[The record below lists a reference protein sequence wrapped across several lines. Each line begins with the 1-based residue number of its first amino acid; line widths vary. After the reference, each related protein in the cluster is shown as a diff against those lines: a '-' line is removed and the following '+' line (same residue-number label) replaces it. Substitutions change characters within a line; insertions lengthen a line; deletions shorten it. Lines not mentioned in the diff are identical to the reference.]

1 MSSRFLRPLRFAVL
15 LAALVPALSATS
27 VVPPS
32 FPELVAEADAIY
44 AGRVTAVEAR
54 KLAAPD
60 GSPLIKTFVTFA
72 VERVLKGSA
81 RDSVV
86 LELLGGQVGDE
97 RLRVSGMPVFAVGDR
112 EFVFVQRNGVQY
124 CPLVALG
131 HGRYRVL
138 RDPDSGRDYVARD
151 NRRPLAA
158 VAEVE
163 LPLHGLPAAIGP
175 ARAAAPAAA
184 LGPET
189 FAAEIAA
196 EVARVPAVRERL

>member
-1 MSSRFLRPLRFAVL
+1 MLLRLLRPLRFAL
-15 LAALVPALSATS
+15 LVAALVPALSATS

-44 AGRVTAVEAR
+44 AGRVTTVEAR
-54 KLAAPD
+54 KLTAPD

-72 VERVLKGSA
+72 VERVLKGTA
-81 RDSVV
+81 RESVT
-86 LELLGGQVGDE
+86 LELLGGRVGDE
-97 RLRVSGMPVFAVGDR
+97 QLRVSGMPIFAVGDR
-112 EFVFVQRNGVQY
+112 DFVFVQRNGVQY

-138 RDPDSGRDYVARD
+138 RDQASGRDYVARD

-158 VAEVE
+158 TSDVE
-163 LPLHGLPAAIGP
+163 LPLHGLPAGVAP

-184 LGPET
+184 LSPDA

-196 EVARVPAVRERL
+196 EVARVPAVRARL

>member
-1 MSSRFLRPLRFAVL
+1 MSSRILRPLRFAFL
-15 LAALVPALSATS
+15 LAALVPALFATS

-44 AGRVTAVEAR
+44 SGRVTAVEAR
-54 KLAAPD
+54 KLTAPD

-72 VERVLKGSA
+72 VERVLKGAA
-81 RDSVV
+81 RESVT
-86 LELLGGQVGDE
+86 LELLGGQIGDD
-97 RLRVSGMPVFAVGDR
+97 RLRIQGMPVFAVGDR
-112 EFVFVQRNGVQY
+112 DFVFVQRNGIQY

-138 RDPDSGRDYVARD
+138 RDQASGRDYVARD

-158 VAEVE
+158 TSDVE
-163 LPLHGLPAAIGP
+163 LPLHGLPAGVAP

-184 LGPET
+184 LSPDA
-189 FAAEIAA
+189 FAAEIAT